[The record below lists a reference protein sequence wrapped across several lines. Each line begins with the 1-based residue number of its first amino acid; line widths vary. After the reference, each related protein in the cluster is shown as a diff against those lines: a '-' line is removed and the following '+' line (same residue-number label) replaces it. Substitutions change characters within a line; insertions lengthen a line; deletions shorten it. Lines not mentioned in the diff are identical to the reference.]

1 MSINNFVHNFV
12 RSENEIYS
20 YSKKERRSFRNR
32 LESSL
37 IVFINTREKN
47 LHNQIHYLKR
57 KNYKLE
63 REYDLLSNI
72 AVTSFNK
79 TIENDLMKEDE
90 DEEVEEEVEEEADDN
105 IAEEYYQGYY
115 QGYKKVAFSFV
126 RMVFVIYLA
135 FLFVYV
141 YDYMTKKTETKNLL
155 EWK

>member
-1 MSINNFVHNFV
+1 
-12 RSENEIYS
+12 
-20 YSKKERRSFRNR
+20 
-32 LESSL
+32 
-37 IVFINTREKN
+37 
-47 LHNQIHYLKR
+47 LKR